1 MSANTYIFLR
11 SGSTRDFYY
20 HLLLQGIYLI
30 RVQLVY
36 AKGEYEMKRRTFDG
50 IVTAVGFALAAFLFV
65 AAGLLNWG
73 ATFANDSVK
82 TQLENQNIS
91 FPAAET
97 MPEATK
103 DQLAKWAEQ
112 KVTTGEMARD
122 YSDLYIWEHMK
133 ASSIAVAGVPLTY
146 SEASGKYMG
155 MIRGG
160 TGTPEEITKYAD
172 LRETLFMG
180 NTLRGML
187 LQAYAFGTLGVIA
200 GYSAIAALV
209 GGVLMLL
216 LSIAGLIHFR
226 RTSRDATI

>member
-1 MSANTYIFLR
+1 
-11 SGSTRDFYY
+11 
-20 HLLLQGIYLI
+20 
-30 RVQLVY
+30 
-36 AKGEYEMKRRTFDG
+36 MKRRTFDG
-50 IVTAVGFALAAFLFV
+50 IVTTVGIALSIFLFI

-91 FPAAET
+91 FPAAEA
-97 MPEATK
+97 MPDATK
-103 DQLAKWAEQ
+103 AQLTKWAEQ

-133 ASSIAVAGVPLTY
+133 ASSIAVAGAPLTY

-155 MIRGG
+155 MVRGG
-160 TGTPEEITKYAD
+160 TGTPEEIAKYGE
-172 LRETLFMG
+172 LRQTLFMG

-209 GGVLMLL
+209 GGILMLL
-216 LSIAGLIHFR
+216 LSIAGLVHLR
-226 RTSRDATI
+226 RTPKDATI